1 MSSLEL
7 SFSSIAGPENIVT
20 HFQPLVSIKN
30 KRIIAVEA
38 LSRGY
43 LPERGLTLPPGVLF
57 NLPTT
62 PSDQLTLDRRCRECA
77 LTRFAPIHAS
87 RPDLLLSL
95 NLDMSLVDR
104 NVLGSGRFAKAA
116 RDAGVEPK
124 NVIIE
129 IIESSIQD
137 VGVLTEFIE
146 RHRAMGFLIALDDIG
161 AGHSNLDRI
170 PQIKPDVIK
179 IDRGLI
185 QDIHLEYHKFEIV
198 RALTRLGRSLGAMIV
213 AEGVE
218 QEEEVMQLMELG
230 VDIFQ
235 GFYFAK
241 PVAVEKRLP
250 APPRRLATC
259 AKKFRQRAIET
270 ISRRKAVH
278 AAYDRALEQVLAP
291 LKDSIPRR
299 FDALL
304 AQTLDSHGDI
314 ECMYVLNAHG
324 RQVSATMCNPDV
336 IPEQRRFIY
345 QPAPK
350 GTDHSLKEYY
360 LPIQAGLPRYTTDP
374 YISLAS
380 GNLCIT
386 MSAPFKDK
394 KGHDFILC
402 MDIGLHG
409 QLGYAPAP
417 TLAGG
422 GAAEPDPGRGGARAP
437 KRRSRCLCMPED

>member
-7 SFSSIAGPENIVT
+7 SYSSLSTPDHILT

-30 KRIIAVEA
+30 RRIIAVEA

-57 NLPTT
+57 NLPGT
-62 PSDQLTLDRRCRECA
+62 PAEQLSLDRRCREA
-77 LTRFAPIHAS
+77 AMQRFSPLHKS

-95 NLDMSLVDR
+95 NIDMSLVDR
-104 NVLGSGRFAKAA
+104 KVLGSGRFAKAA
-116 RDAGVEPK
+116 RDAGVEPQ

-129 IIESSIQD
+129 ILESSIED

-146 RHRAMGFLIALDDIG
+146 RHRQMGFLIALDDIG

-185 QDIHLEYHKFEIV
+185 QDIHLEYHKFEIA

-241 PVAVEKRLP
+241 PKAMEQRLP
-250 APPRRLATC
+250 SAPRRLSDC

-278 AAYDRALEQVLAP
+278 AAYDRALELVLAP
-291 LKDSIPRR
+291 LNDCIPRR
-299 FDALL
+299 FDRVL
-304 AQTLDSHGDI
+304 AETLDSHGDI

-360 LPIQAGLPRYTTDP
+360 LPIQAGLARYTTDP

-394 KGHDFILC
+394 KDHDFILC

-417 TLAGG
+417 SLNGHGKPRPVAKKNPT
-422 GAAEPDPGRGGARAP
+422 
-437 KRRSRCLCMPED
+437 KRHAKQNCVCLPNE

>member
-7 SFSSIAGPENIVT
+7 SFASVARPENILT
-20 HFQPLVSIKN
+20 LYQPLVSIKN
-30 KRIIAVEA
+30 RRIIAVEA

-43 LPERGLTLPPGVLF
+43 LPDRGLTLPPSVLF
-57 NLPTT
+57 HLPST
-62 PSDQLTLDRRCRECA
+62 PAEQLQLDRLCREA
-77 LTRFAPIHAS
+77 AMRRFAPLYAE
-87 RPDLLLSL
+87 RRDLLLTV
-95 NLDMSLVDR
+95 NLDMSLVDK
-104 NVLGSGRFAKAA
+104 NTLGSGRFANSA
-116 RDAGVEPK
+116 RDAGIKPQ

-137 VGVLTEFIE
+137 VEVLKAFID

-185 QDIHLEYHKFEIV
+185 KDIHMEYHKFEIV

-218 QEEEVMQLMELG
+218 REEEVLQLMQLG

-241 PVAVEKRLP
+241 PKQMAVRLP
-250 APPRRLATC
+250 ATPRRIDSC

-270 ISRRKAVH
+270 ISRRKVIH
-278 AAYDRALEQVLAP
+278 ATYDKALEQVLKP
-291 LKDSIPRR
+291 LCGGIPRG

-304 AQTLDSHGDI
+304 AQTLDSHTDI
-314 ECMYVLNAHG
+314 ECLYVLNPQG
-324 RQVSATMCNPDV
+324 RQVSSTLCNPEV

-360 LPIQAGLPRYTTDP
+360 LPIQAGLARYTTDP
-374 YISLAS
+374 YLSLAS

-386 MSAPFKDK
+386 ISAPFQDR

-402 MDIGLHG
+402 MDIGLRG
-409 QLGYAPAP
+409 QSSYAPAP
-417 TLAGG
+417 APVQGS
-422 GAAEPDPGRGGARAP
+422 GRAH
-437 KRRSRCLCMPED
+437 SVQHRCLCTS

>member
-1 MSSLEL
+1 MSPLEL
-7 SFSSIAGPENIVT
+7 SFDSVARPENIRT
-20 HFQPLVSIKN
+20 LFQPLVSIKN

-43 LPERGLTLPPGVLF
+43 LPDRDITLPPSVLF

-62 PSDQLTLDRRCRECA
+62 PLEQLQLDRLCREVA
-77 LTRFAPIHAS
+77 MNRFSPLYSTR
-87 RPDLLLSL
+87 RDLLLSV
-95 NLDMSLVDR
+95 NLDMSLIDR
-104 NVLGSGRFAKAA
+104 ETLGSGKFALAA
-116 RDAGVEPK
+116 QAAGLEPQ

-137 VGVLTEFIE
+137 VEVLKEFIN

-185 QDIHLEYHKFEIV
+185 QNIHQEYHKFEIA

-218 QEEEVMQLMELG
+218 QEEEVLQLMELG

-235 GFYFAK
+235 GFYFAR
-241 PVAVEKRLP
+241 PGHMEKSLP
-250 APPRRLATC
+250 AAPRKISSC

-278 AAYDRALEQVLAP
+278 AAYDKALEQVLEP
-291 LKDSIPRR
+291 LSESIPRR

-304 AQTLDSHGDI
+304 AQSLDSHGDI
-314 ECMYVLNAHG
+314 ECIYILNAQG
-324 RQVSATMCNPDV
+324 RQISSTMCNPEV

-360 LPIQAGLPRYTTDP
+360 LPIQAGLARYTTDP
-374 YISLAS
+374 YLSLAS
-380 GNLCIT
+380 GNLCLTI
-386 MSAPFKDK
+386 SAPFKDK
-394 KGHDFILC
+394 KGHDFVLC

-417 TLAGG
+417 PMSPGPTAKATTETTLPIRGCVCI
-422 GAAEPDPGRGGARAP
+422 GAE
-437 KRRSRCLCMPED
+437 

>member
-7 SFSSIAGPENIVT
+7 SFDSVARPENILT
-20 HFQPLVSIKN
+20 LYQPLVSIKN
-30 KRIIAVEA
+30 RRIIAVEA
-38 LSRGY
+38 LSRGF
-43 LPERGLTLPPGVLF
+43 LPDRGLTLPPGVLF
-57 NLPTT
+57 HLPET
-62 PSDQLTLDRRCRECA
+62 PAEQLQLDRLCREA
-77 LTRFAPIHAS
+77 AMKRFAPLYAQ
-87 RPDLLLSL
+87 RRDLLLSV
-95 NLDMSLVDR
+95 NLDMSLVDGKT
-104 NVLGSGRFAKAA
+104 LGSGRFAKAT
-116 RDAGVEPK
+116 REAGIEPQ

-137 VGVLTEFIE
+137 VEILKEFIH

-185 QDIHLEYHKFEIV
+185 KDIHLEYHKFEIV

-218 QEEEVMQLMELG
+218 QEEEVLQLMQLG

-241 PVAVEKRLP
+241 PKQITGRLP
-250 APPRRLATC
+250 AAPRHIDGC

-270 ISRRKAVH
+270 ISRRKMIH
-278 AAYDRALEQVLAP
+278 AAYDKALEQVLEP
-291 LKDSIPRR
+291 LCGSMPRG
-299 FDALL
+299 FDAIL
-304 AQTLDSHGDI
+304 AQTLDSHTDI
-314 ECMYVLNAHG
+314 ECLYILNSQG
-324 RQVSATMCNPDV
+324 RQVSATLCNPEV

-360 LPIQAGLPRYTTDP
+360 LPIQAGLARYTTDP
-374 YISLAS
+374 YLSLAS

-386 MSAPFKDK
+386 ISAPFRDK

-402 MDIGLHG
+402 MDIGLRR
-409 QLGYAPAP
+409 QLGYAPSP
-417 TLAGG
+417 TMIDDSGPSGTAGQG
-422 GAAEPDPGRGGARAP
+422 CVCIS
-437 KRRSRCLCMPED
+437 RS